1 MVTPIVVATMTGR
14 SGSTWMMELLG
25 TSDVVVMEADYPH
38 ESLYLAYLLHLSRH
52 VDQPASPAFSVEDMV
67 RGDPYRFGPPP
78 FGGSAVDRADLGP
91 RVTCHLWMAFAES
104 LEASAARRGSPRP
117 RYWAEK
123 FVVGAQRLATA
134 GVAVRMI
141 RLLRDPRDVVT
152 SVLAFDA
159 KRGFYGFGRKPGQ
172 SEEEYVRWL
181 VGRMAARLDEM
192 SAAVPGIEAV
202 TVRYEDM
209 VSNIDSVAALLGEWL
224 GITLDPA
231 SLLPDAPPD
240 HATSPSA
247 KESVGR
253 WLGSLEPRYVSIVNR
268 ALAPMLARYGYELEV
283 TDG

>member
-1 MVTPIVVATMTGR
+1 
-14 SGSTWMMELLG
+14 
-25 TSDVVVMEADYPH
+25 
-38 ESLYLAYLLHLSRH
+38 
-52 VDQPASPAFSVEDMV
+52 
-67 RGDPYRFGPPP
+67 
-78 FGGSAVDRADLGP
+78 
-91 RVTCHLWMAFAES
+91 
-104 LEASAARRGSPRP
+104 
-117 RYWAEK
+117 
-123 FVVGAQRLATA
+123 
-134 GVAVRMI
+134 VRMI